1 MDVRVLLVCPDQE
14 AADLVS
20 PVLTELGLD
29 LERTNSLSRGRELL
43 LQERFDAVVFDYHDD
58 AAGSEFLSEL
68 HQSPKNRTSM
78 LIAIVDE
85 DFNVRPVFGLG
96 ASFALFRPLSQD
108 RLRLSLR
115 AASDLLRRERRRSRR
130 VPVRVAATISYPG
143 QDEFKTTLN
152 DLSESG
158 ASIVTAAGQ
167 LPRAGKVYCEFVLPG
182 QKEPVRLSGEVAW
195 REASGITGI
204 RFLGVPQAS
213 RRLIQSWQEK
223 AGPPKHAASGNAP
236 PPPKPGSGNRRT
248 VRRFACKIGAEV
260 FLQGSAVPNR
270 CALSDISEGG
280 CYVEMPCPFPGG
292 SGIEILVRTN
302 DSRFKIQ
309 GQVLATHPGFGM
321 GVRFE
326 FRDSSE
332 EVEVLRLL
340 GVLAANQPLNV
351 QLR

>member
-14 AADLVS
+14 AADLVA

-43 LQERFDAVVFDYHDD
+43 QQERFDAVVFDYHDD

-68 HQSPKNRTSM
+68 HQSPKNHTSM

-96 ASFALFRPLSQD
+96 ASFALFRPLSLD

-130 VPVRVAATISYPG
+130 IPVRVTATISYPG
-143 QDEFKTTLN
+143 QDEFETTLN
-152 DLSESG
+152 DLSDSG
-158 ASIVTAAGQ
+158 AAIVTAAGQ

-195 REASGITGI
+195 REVSGLTGI

-213 RRLIQSWQEK
+213 RRLIQSWHEK
-223 AGPPKHAASGNAP
+223 AVPPKRDAGAVPPPKH
-236 PPPKPGSGNRRT
+236 GSGNRRSM
-248 VRRFACKIGAEV
+248 RRFACKIGAEV

-292 SGIEILVRTN
+292 SKIEILVRTN

-321 GVRFE
+321 GVCFE

-332 EVEVLRLL
+332 QVEILRLL